1 MSSSSFNLGRFRTEV
16 LSGATL
22 ARTNRFEVEIFSP
35 PALSGQYAGE
45 LASLYVEQAS
55 MPPINIFTKPLKIF
69 GPSYQ
74 RPITS
79 EYGGEGISIT
89 FHVDGDLTVK
99 SYFEDWMHLVV
110 NDETFTVGYQEEY
123 ASTIRIKQLDEQD
136 TIVYDIELIEAFPK
150 SMNIMDLNN
159 ASSNQTHRLNV
170 IFGYRYWRRF
180 QETQLEDIPISLVN
194 PQVRKPDVRI
204 PPTRTQPTDTRQWNW
219 QTGELSENPGSS
231 LPPGA

>member
-1 MSSSSFNLGRFRTEV
+1 MSKSSFNLERFRTEV

-35 PALSGQYAGE
+35 RSLSGQYAGE

-89 FHVDGDLTVK
+89 FHVDGDLKVK

-110 NDETFTVGYQEEY
+110 NDQTFAVGYQEDY

-159 ASSNQTHRLNV
+159 ASSNQTHRLNI
-170 IFGYRYWRRF
+170 IFGYRYWRRY
-180 QETQLEDIPISLVN
+180 QDTQPEDIPISLVS

-204 PPTRTQPTDTRQWNW
+204 QPVRNIDTRQWDW
-219 QTGELSENPGSS
+219 QTGVLSENPGSS
-231 LPPGA
+231 LPPGP